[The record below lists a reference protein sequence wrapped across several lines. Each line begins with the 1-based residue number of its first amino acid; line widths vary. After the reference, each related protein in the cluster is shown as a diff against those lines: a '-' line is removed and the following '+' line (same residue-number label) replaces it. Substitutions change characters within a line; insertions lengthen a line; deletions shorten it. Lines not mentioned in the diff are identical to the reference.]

1 MGSNMKKVLIIL
13 FILSI
18 LTISACTPKDTGQTT
33 TTQGGTKI
41 VSMVIGHTFYQPP
54 DTITV
59 NKGDKVRI
67 EATAAQGTGSHKHGI
82 AIDEYGI
89 NKAVTTEDKN
99 NPTIIEFT
107 ADKQGT
113 FKIYCKSCL
122 EGPYGE
128 NHPKI
133 EAKLVVQ

>member
-1 MGSNMKKVLIIL
+1 MKKVLLML

-18 LTISACTPKDTGQTT
+18 LTISACTSKNTEQT

-41 VSMVIGHTFYQPP
+41 VSMVIEHTFYQP

-67 EATAAQGTGSHKHGI
+67 EAIAASGTGSHKHGVT
-82 AIDEYGI
+82 IDEYGI
-89 NKAVTTEDKN
+89 NKAVTTEEKN

-113 FKIYCKSCL
+113 FKIYCKTCL
-122 EGPYGE
+122 EGPFGA